1 MPPTTS
7 LNLRTDGVSCL
18 QRAIEAEFSQR
29 KARVEAAE
37 KSAATQAQLCEE
49 ANRQAAEAERR
60 TSVLKSEAERS
71 NEHAAVR
78 LGHCSACLVDS
89 FLTWRGAASG
99 YGEARVGVRE
109 GAAGG

>member
-1 MPPTTS
+1 M
-7 LNLRTDGVSCL
+7 
-18 QRAIEAEFSQR
+18 
-29 KARVEAAE
+29 EAAE

-78 LGHCSACLVDS
+78 LGARQCLPCRLLFD
-89 FLTWRGAASG
+89 T
-99 YGEARVGVRE
+99 
-109 GAAGG
+109 

>member
-1 MPPTTS
+1 M
-7 LNLRTDGVSCL
+7 

-89 FLTWRGAASG
+89 FDLMFGCVHNLADVLGRLEESWCR
-99 YGEARVGVRE
+99 RLVMKRFR
-109 GAAGG
+109 